1 METDYSSLFES
12 KPGSVGALHVDSAIG
27 RSKGTGM
34 SKSPVYFG
42 LAQAQLLAK
51 VLTKRQLPGLNS
63 INQLYLLAIADTVAS
78 TNMDLESGD
87 SQERG
92 LNFARR
98 ETSTGRALV
107 STLESLQ
114 IIMPRNGSAEAASQ
128 QDIGCKFQN
137 SAM

>member
-1 METDYSSLFES
+1 MLLILDTSENESLVQTETDYSSLFEA
-12 KPGSVGALHVDSAIG
+12 KPGSVGALHVDSVD
-27 RSKGTGM
+27 RSIGTGM
-34 SKSPVYFG
+34 SKSAVYFG

-87 SQERG
+87 LQERG

-98 ETSTGRALV
+98 ETNTG
-107 STLESLQ
+107 
-114 IIMPRNGSAEAASQ
+114 N
-128 QDIGCKFQN
+128 
-137 SAM
+137 

>member
-1 METDYSSLFES
+1 MYQFYCTFSGASEDEGPEEVETDYSSLFES
-12 KPGSVGALHVDSAIG
+12 KPSSVGALHVDSAIG

-34 SKSPVYFG
+34 SKSAVYFG

-98 ETSTGRALV
+98 ETNTGEVLAA
-107 STLESLQ
+107 TL
-114 IIMPRNGSAEAASQ
+114 
-128 QDIGCKFQN
+128 
-137 SAM
+137 